1 MTEFDQIKAGL
12 LDAIEHKQGG
22 DFKGRV
28 SEVAVSRVD
37 VVGLRKRLGMSQK
50 RFSETYGF
58 PKSTLQKWEQ
68 GTRHPTGAAR
78 VLLRVLDRE
87 PMAVKKALEQA

>member
-28 SEVAVSRVD
+28 SEVPVNRVD
-37 VVGLRKRLGMSQK
+37 VAGLRKRLGMSQK
-50 RFSETYGF
+50 QFSETYGF

-68 GTRHPTGAAR
+68 GTRSPTGAAR
-78 VLLRVLDRE
+78 VLLWVLDRE